1 MFLLRHSLAT
11 LARVS
16 SSEGGGQGGG
26 GISTGIV
33 VACVV
38 AVLLLAGLSQSQ
50 MRPVEQKVGLGEGTE
65 TIYADQGL

>member
-1 MFLLRHSLAT
+1 M
-11 LARVS
+11 S

-50 MRPVEQKVGLGEGTE
+50 KRPAGQKVGFDEGTE